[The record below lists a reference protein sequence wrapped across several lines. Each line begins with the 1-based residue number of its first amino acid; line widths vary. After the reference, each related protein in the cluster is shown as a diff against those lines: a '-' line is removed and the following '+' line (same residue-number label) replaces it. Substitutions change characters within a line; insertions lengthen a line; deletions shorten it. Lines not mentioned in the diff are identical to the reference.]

1 MEYWYYEARYWQA
14 AYYGMLSYA
23 NYLSGQVNV
32 YRDRVNS
39 LNSQL
44 STAQSQLSGA
54 NAQIATLQTQLSS
67 AQAQL
72 SSAQAQL
79 SSTQSELDITLA
91 NGQDAAV
98 NLAEA
103 EASGAQVLS
112 DLEKNLIDNA
122 AQLVARN
129 DSMSTDLN
137 KSISDWGAELG
148 TINTKIDGVDVQLA
162 DINNSLGGELATAE
176 RNDLLEQQA
185 NLSLQNQ
192 FDKDRSQS
200 IGFTIASLTRQRDTA
215 QAAADAFK
223 LSVQGTGEEVPFIN
237 ASDLNN
243 YAIQLGQTITDIAN
257 TRNQLRLDLDD
268 TTGELEG
275 EKALRLQRENELA
288 EETTLRLQGEN
299 ELNLLNIEHIEL
311 TEQFNAGEISIQ
323 ELENKNLEL
332 EQKKKELEGTVT
344 YEKVMGQIDKDDA
357 AMRELI
363 DEGDISSIDFE
374 KLSIPEMPDAT
385 EPADLSEAVSPGLNQ
400 SIGYAMGVQSE
411 QQRQPQLPQAPSD
424 ERIVPE
430 VPMPDA
436 PIHGTLVKASAVSD
450 ALRKKNE
457 AETGIGSFLA

>member
-1 MEYWYYEARYWQA
+1 MEYGYWYYEAKYWQA
-14 AYYGMLSYA
+14 QYYAMLSYA
-23 NYLSGQVNV
+23 NHLSGQVNV
-32 YRDRVNS
+32 LRDRVNS

-137 KSISDWGAELG
+137 KSISDWGAEFG
-148 TINTKIDGVDVQLA
+148 TINIKIDGVDVQLA

-192 FDKDRSQS
+192 FDKNRSQS
-200 IGFTIASLTRQRDTA
+200 IGFTIASLTKQRDAA

-257 TRNQLRLDLDD
+257 TRNQLRLDLNDR
-268 TTGELEG
+268 T
-275 EKALRLQRENELA
+275 NELA

-363 DEGDISSIDFE
+363 AEGEDISSIDFE

-385 EPADLSEAVSPGLNQ
+385 EPADLSEAISPSFNQ

-411 QQRQPQLPQAPSD
+411 QQRQPQLQQAPSD

-436 PIHGTLVKASAVSD
+436 PIIRGTLVKASAVSD

>member
-54 NAQIATLQTQLSS
+54 NAQIATLQT
-67 AQAQL
+67 QL

-363 DEGDISSIDFE
+363 AEGEDISSIDFE